1 MFHQTLCTKDWS
13 QRLWQERLFKGKI
26 PSRVSSRE
34 CNLSLCEIGV
44 TLSIFSVK
52 LKTRH
57 VYSYSS
63 TNFSS
68 HLLPIQG
75 HIYFIGIVN
84 KPTTLLLE
92 QNSFPLNYTV
102 VSLSILQ
109 FIGVFPKWNRNSAIP
124 GNLINHWS
132 MNWSRYKDPVSHMC
146 LAGTVVASWFSTQ
159 ETAGL
164 NPFTIMS
171 YFCDWIHSLRLFLVR
186 W

>member
-1 MFHQTLCTKDWS
+1 M
-13 QRLWQERLFKGKI
+13 
-26 PSRVSSRE
+26 
-34 CNLSLCEIGV
+34 
-44 TLSIFSVK
+44 K

-92 QNSFPLNYTV
+92 QNSFLLNYRV

-109 FIGVFPKWNRNSAIP
+109 FIGVFPKWNRNSVIP

-132 MNWSRYKDPVSHMC
+132 MNWSRFKDPVSHMC

-159 ETAGL
+159 KMAGL
-164 NPFTIMS
+164 NPFTVMRVI
-171 YFCDWIHSLRLFLVR
+171 FVTEFTVCVFFLSGDKS
-186 W
+186 WKILAPYLDILPY